1 MKRTFTVYA
10 STGGT
15 TLSVTYQPY
24 RPGYHDT
31 VTKKFVGN
39 DLLDALCNM
48 VDRMTLYFD
57 SDDILDNDMS
67 PQDVINRIDEENG
80 DGCDMIYELK
90 DLSTGKTY
98 ISEPQRGGHNVEW

>member
-1 MKRTFTVYA
+1 MKRTFKVYA
-10 STGGT
+10 STSGT

-24 RPGYHDT
+24 NPGYHDT
-31 VTKKFVGN
+31 VTKKFTGS

-67 PQDVINRIDEENG
+67 PEAVINRIDEDNG

-90 DLSTGKTY
+90 NLSTGDTY
-98 ISEPQRGGHNVEW
+98 ISEPKPGRHNVEW